1 MAEEVFQWCSSAAN
15 IQCVLMEFTLRVSS
29 STIRMTTPRRRRMTS
44 SARDGISSSSHS
56 YTLVTI
62 ESCCVLQLVLSGRS
76 DNLLLSEHHT
86 SGEEASSPRPDA
98 RCCWD
103 KLWEWWYYH
112 PTFVVITISW
122 QTRIWSWFHTME
134 CARCWSRVPQVTTTG
149 EAR

>member
-1 MAEEVFQWCSSAAN
+1 MAEEVTQWCSSAAN
-15 IQCVLMEFTLRVSS
+15 IQCVSMEFTLRVSS
-29 STIRMTTPRRRRMTS
+29 STIKMTTPRRRRMTS

-56 YTLVTI
+56 YTSVTI

-86 SGEEASSPRPDA
+86 SGEEASSSPRPDA
-98 RCCWD
+98 WCCWD
-103 KLWEWWYYH
+103 KLWEWYYH

-134 CARCWSRVPQVTTTG
+134 CARCWRRVPQVTTTG